1 MSSGWPPGL
10 PTPLRAAIVEFVGPT
25 GCGKTTLVDIILGAP
40 RADRGAVERAARAA
54 NLETFVGEE
63 LPDGYDTV
71 VGERGIRLSGGRRR
85 RVGIARALYHDP
97 DILVMDEATSA
108 LDSVTEEAVMDAI
121 HNLMHTKTI
130 ILIAHRITTVRECD
144 MIYPLFGVCS
154 RRLLK
159 YARRHDGG
167 VMI

>member
-1 MSSGWPPGL
+1 
-10 PTPLRAAIVEFVGPT
+10 
-25 GCGKTTLVDIILGAP
+25 
-40 RADRGAVERAARAA
+40 VERAARAA

-130 ILIAHRITTVRECD
+130 ILIAHRITTVRECE
-144 MIYPLFGVCS
+144 MIY
-154 RRLLK
+154 LLEAGEIT
-159 YARRHDGG
+159 ARGG
-167 VMI
+167 YEELLAGSERFRGLAKAGTS